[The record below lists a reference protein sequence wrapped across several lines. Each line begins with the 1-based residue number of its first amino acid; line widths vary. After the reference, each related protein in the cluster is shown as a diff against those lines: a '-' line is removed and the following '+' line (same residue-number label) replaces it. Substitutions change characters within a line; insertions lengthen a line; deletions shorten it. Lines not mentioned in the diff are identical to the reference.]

1 MKKTLF
7 AILLTCSLIVTG
19 CSGDSAEEL
28 FETAELEER
37 QNNPEHAG
45 KLYQEIIE
53 KYPQSDYAKQA
64 VERLAAIKKNQ

>member
-1 MKKTLF
+1 MKR
-7 AILLTCSLIVTG
+7 ALLEIMLMVSLAVTG
-19 CSGDSAEEL
+19 CSGNSAKEL

-37 QNNPEHAG
+37 QNNPVHAG

-64 VERLAAIKKNQ
+64 SERLAAIKKNP